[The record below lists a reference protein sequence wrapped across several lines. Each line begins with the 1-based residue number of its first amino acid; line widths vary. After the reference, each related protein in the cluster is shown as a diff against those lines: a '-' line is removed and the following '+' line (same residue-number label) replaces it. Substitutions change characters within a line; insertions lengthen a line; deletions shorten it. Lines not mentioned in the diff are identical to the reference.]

1 MILQPMQK
9 LVYFGL
15 ICALSFWFAKVEIQ
29 IEGTDGWA
37 KNLPTWR
44 VENHWLLKIFF
55 GGRAMTGYHA
65 WVISFIF
72 ILFHIPVAFTDQWTL
87 AFEGRVMGGFI
98 LFWLF
103 EDFLWFVLNPGY
115 GIKKFKKEFI
125 SWHPNWFL
133 AFPVEYW
140 VFCPIGISLVLF
152 C

>member
-1 MILQPMQK
+1 MMLLPLQK
-9 LVYFGL
+9 FLYLGL

-29 IEGTDGWA
+29 IEGTSGWA

-44 VENHWLLKIFF
+44 IENHWLLKVFF

-72 ILFHIPVAFTDQWTL
+72 LLFHIPVAFTDQWSF
-87 AFEGRVMGGFI
+87 AFEGRVLGGFI
-98 LFWLF
+98 LFWII
-103 EDFLWFVLNPGY
+103 EDFLWFVLNPGF

-125 SWHPNWFL
+125 PWHPNWVML
-133 AFPVEYW
+133 APIEYW
-140 VFCPIGISLVLF
+140 FFCPIGFSLIFL